1 MVMWK
6 LVRMKRDFRE
16 EEDNEEQLANDQ
28 EKVSLDL

>member
-1 MVMWK
+1 MWK